1 MVIRIRKTYFLGFF
15 VALFV
20 LVSAILLTGFS
31 IQAEE
36 NSENNT
42 GIKYYTSVSV
52 EDGDSLWSIATE
64 YRTAEY
70 SSIDQYIDEIK
81 SINNLKN
88 DKIKTGET
96 LIVSYYSDEI
106 KWL

>member
-36 NSENNT
+36 STDNT
-42 GIKYYTSVSV
+42 SNKYYTSVSV
-52 EDGDSLWSIATE
+52 EKGDTLWTIATE

-70 SSIDQYIDEIK
+70 SGINQYIDELK
-81 SINNLKN
+81 SINALNS
-88 DKIKTGET
+88 DTIKTGDT
-96 LIVSYYSDEI
+96 LIVPYYSDEV
-106 KWL
+106 K